1 MKREYKILTALVVSS
16 LMGFSAMTA
25 EAEALTLTGSITD
38 PKLTGNSDTG
48 TTSGNTLN
56 VTNASGNSSSSES
69 VIAGGSIPDKESGDA
84 SNNTV
89 SISGSILTQYKI
101 YGSSRFLVG

>member
-1 MKREYKILTALVVSS
+1 MKREYKILTALVVFS

-38 PKLTGNSDTG
+38 TKITGNSDTG

-101 YGSSRFLVG
+101 YGSLRFLVG

>member
-38 PKLTGNSDTG
+38 TKITGTSDTG

-56 VTNASGNSSSSES
+56 VTNATGKSSSSGS

-101 YGSSRFLVG
+101 YGSSRFFVG